1 MRRSVLRAV
10 ESAKP
15 LARAPRS
22 VSRSFATVNEAGSKD
37 PVELD
42 QITTLPNGI
51 RVATESL
58 PGPFSGVGVYVDAG
72 SRYEDESLRGVSH
85 IMDRLAFKS
94 TKKRSSDEMLEVLEG
109 LGGNIQCASSRESL
123 MYQSASFNSAVPTTL
138 GLLAETIRDPL
149 ITEEEVLQQL
159 GTAEYEIGEIWAKP
173 ELILPELVHMAAYKD
188 NTLGNPLLCPE
199 ERLGEINKAVVD
211 KYREVF
217 FNPDRMVVAF
227 AGVPHDVAVK
237 LTEQY
242 FGDMQ
247 GQKSNNGP
255 VLSGTGIETTLS
267 NSQSAVEE
275 GQVPTIPQFTPSS
288 TTSTTPASP
297 KSESSLLSKL
307 PFLKNLS
314 GSQKGSVSPLDP
326 SLVEPSTFN
335 LTRPSHYTGGFLS
348 LPPIPPPANP
358 MLPRLS
364 HIHLAFEALPISNPD
379 IYALATLQTLLGGG
393 GSFSAGGPGKGMYS
407 RLYTNVLNQHGWVE
421 SCIAFNHSYTDS
433 GIFGISASCSP
444 TRTPE
449 MLEVMC
455 RELQALTLDNG
466 YSALQAQE
474 VNRAKNQLRSS
485 LLMNLESRMVE
496 LEDLGRQVQV
506 HGRKVGV
513 KEMCDHIDALTV
525 EDLRRV
531 ARQVFGG
538 NVQNKGQGTVNMVQ
552 LQEVEDEHY
561 AQEKP
566 QVTKNNVLLA
576 SDDEDDDYTDTESE
590 ISEDS
595 DIELDGETFYE
606 RLSALKDM
614 IPPSARR
621 QVNSTVSSITSFTKS
636 SLMFSGRALWVI
648 STSAFLVG
656 IPFALAY
663 AEEEQYVQM
672 EREQGM
678 IKGANEMLTPGAISE
693 EQKQAQPSL

>member
-1 MRRSVLRAV
+1 MRRTALRAL

-15 LARAPRS
+15 LTRAPRA
-22 VSRSFATVNEAGSKD
+22 VSRSLSTINDSTKD
-37 PVELD
+37 PAELE
-42 QITTLPNGI
+42 QITTLPNGV

-58 PGPFSGVGVYVDAG
+58 PGPFAGVGVYVDAG

-94 TKKRSSDEMLEVLEG
+94 TKARTGDEMLEILES

-149 ITEEEVLQQL
+149 ITGEEVIQQL
-159 GTAEYEIGEIWAKP
+159 ATAEYEIGEIWAKP
-173 ELILPELVHMAAYKD
+173 ELILPELVHMTAYAD

-199 ERLGEINKAVVD
+199 ERLGEINKAVVER
-211 KYREVF
+211 YRELF

-227 AGVPHDVAVK
+227 AGVPHGEAVK

-242 FGDMQ
+242 FGDM
-247 GQKSNNGP
+247 KPSDISKTKGP
-255 VLSGTGIETTLS
+255 VLSGSGIETTLS
-267 NSQSAVEE
+267 DSQAAAHE
-275 GQVPTIPQFTPSS
+275 GQVPTVPSFTPSS
-288 TTSTTPASP
+288 TITSPAASQ
-297 KSESSLLSKL
+297 KTQTSLLSKL

-314 GSQKGSVSPLDP
+314 SSKNSTVEPLHS
-326 SLVEPSTFN
+326 SLVKPSALN
-335 LTRPSHYTGGFLS
+335 LRQPAHYTGGFIA
-348 LPPIPPPANP
+348 LPSIPPPASP

-364 HIHLAFEALPISNPD
+364 HIHLGFEALPISSPD

-444 TRTPE
+444 TRITE
-449 MLEVMC
+449 MVEVMC
-455 RELQALTLDNG
+455 RELQALTLDTG
-466 YSALQAQE
+466 YSSLQAQE

-506 HGRKVGV
+506 HGRKVSV
-513 KEMCDHIDALTV
+513 REMCEQIEALTV

-531 ARQVFGG
+531 ARKVFGG
-538 NVQNKGQGTVNMVQ
+538 QVDNEGKGTGKPTVV
-552 LQEVEDEHY
+552 LQEGELEGY
-561 AQEKP
+561 KLRRFPWEEIQER
-566 QVTKNNVLLA
+566 
-576 SDDEDDDYTDTESE
+576 
-590 ISEDS
+590 I
-595 DIELDGETFYE
+595 
-606 RLSALKDM
+606 
-614 IPPSARR
+614 ARW
-621 QVNSTVSSITSFTKS
+621 K
-636 SLMFSGRALWVI
+636 LGR
-648 STSAFLVG
+648 
-656 IPFALAY
+656 
-663 AEEEQYVQM
+663 
-672 EREQGM
+672 R
-678 IKGANEMLTPGAISE
+678 
-693 EQKQAQPSL
+693 

>member
-1 MRRSVLRAV
+1 MGSRLSSKSLRWPPENCSLRQHKEHLNSVSSEYIEFKIDKMRRSVLRAV

-123 MYQSASFNSAVPTTL
+123 MYQSASFNSSVPTTL

-247 GQKSNNGP
+247 GKKSSNGP

-297 KSESSLLSKL
+297 RSESSLLSKL
-307 PFLKNLS
+307 PFLKSLS

-335 LTRPSHYTGGFLS
+335 LTRPSHYTGGFLA

-538 NVQNKGQGTVNMVQ
+538 NVQNKGQGTGKPTVV
-552 LQEVEDEHY
+552 LQEGELEGY
-561 AQEKP
+561 KLRSFPWEEIQER
-566 QVTKNNVLLA
+566 
-576 SDDEDDDYTDTESE
+576 
-590 ISEDS
+590 I
-595 DIELDGETFYE
+595 
-606 RLSALKDM
+606 
-614 IPPSARR
+614 ARW
-621 QVNSTVSSITSFTKS
+621 K
-636 SLMFSGRALWVI
+636 LGR
-648 STSAFLVG
+648 
-656 IPFALAY
+656 
-663 AEEEQYVQM
+663 
-672 EREQGM
+672 R
-678 IKGANEMLTPGAISE
+678 
-693 EQKQAQPSL
+693 